1 MRRIILWAVILFLS
15 LAPNPLWA
23 RGGGGC
29 FLSDSPILKANG
41 TESPISAVQTGDELL
56 AFTPEGRLVH
66 AKVQEIIRQEVKA
79 YVLLKTEQGTLRV
92 TTEHPFYVGH
102 GRFKTLKVLKEGD
115 TLFAWDGQW
124 LTEQR
129 IISLQKVHHRV
140 QVYNLQTDHPN
151 TFFAGRIAVHNKG
164 GGCFPTGTPIRTP
177 KGQIPIEKLSPGDTV
192 LALDPEGMVVH
203 TRIEE
208 IFNTRSSVLV
218 VDTDRGSLRTTA
230 DHPIGLPSGDFTQA
244 GKLQLG
250 QEVLLW
256 KEGYLQTATVL
267 RTSLDRMNQ
276 QVHNLRVGW
285 PHTFL
290 AADIVTHNKGG
301 SSSRSSSS
309 RSSSSFRSSSGSR
322 SSSSDGGA
330 VAAIMTIGFIIL
342 IVVILIYV
350 AKKGNL
356 QKSENLDFVYD
367 RKKISPKAGKTEKL
381 LMFLSQQ
388 DPSTSPETLRRLAE
402 STFRKL
408 QECWQARDYIPM
420 KSLMMSDLFGQHTAQ
435 LQGLV
440 RNHEINRIENLNIE
454 QVDLVNLR
462 YTEKPDQ
469 REFTA
474 LITAMARDYYVDDR
488 TEIFLRGDRKPARF
502 QEFWTFHYLE
512 NRWLLREIEQAGES
526 DVLKDE
532 NFVEMLTDNTIQGIY
547 GEVAMKKG
555 EKGPWLETQT
565 EEKATRIERLLTFL
579 VQTDKLWNRGH
590 MLERSRQV
598 FLNVHLARE
607 SGDPAQVPAADLFP
621 KVAESLRTQIRHW
634 QSEGLKVEYRNLCV
648 RKAEL
653 IQVLNVAG
661 RTEDEF
667 TVRISAHA
675 QRMIQKG
682 GRITSEQPD
691 VTPFEEYWTFGR
703 LDEQWKLKEVL
714 PPSRGKRKI
723 AEENVDEDSSPEQ
736 LQWYYR
742 QTRAV

>member
-1 MRRIILWAVILFLS
+1 MDMRWITGWAVILFLS
-15 LAPNPLWA
+15 FAPNPLWA

-79 YVLLKTEQGTLRV
+79 YVLLKTERGTLRV
-92 TTEHPFYVGH
+92 TTEHPFYVGY
-102 GRFKTLKVLKEGD
+102 GRFKTLEVLKEGD

-192 LALDPEGMVVH
+192 LALDPEGKVVH

-256 KEGYLQTATVL
+256 KEGYLHTATVL

-290 AADIVTHNKGG
+290 AANIVTHNKGG

-309 RSSSSFRSSSGSR
+309 RSSSSFRSSSGSP
-322 SSSSDGGA
+322 SSSSEGGA

-356 QKSENLDFVYD
+356 QKFLTWKYCLMLFMRHIYF
-367 RKKISPKAGKTEKL
+367 L
-381 LMFLSQQ
+381 LM
-388 DPSTSPETLRRLAE
+388 
-402 STFRKL
+402 RK
-408 QECWQARDYIPM
+408 
-420 KSLMMSDLFGQHTAQ
+420 T
-435 LQGLV
+435 QGLPKYTL
-440 RNHEINRIENLNIE
+440 I
-454 QVDLVNLR
+454 VNGG
-462 YTEKPDQ
+462 
-469 REFTA
+469 EF
-474 LITAMARDYYVDDR
+474 
-488 TEIFLRGDRKPARF
+488 
-502 QEFWTFHYLE
+502 
-512 NRWLLREIEQAGES
+512 
-526 DVLKDE
+526 
-532 NFVEMLTDNTIQGIY
+532 
-547 GEVAMKKG
+547 
-555 EKGPWLETQT
+555 
-565 EEKATRIERLLTFL
+565 
-579 VQTDKLWNRGH
+579 
-590 MLERSRQV
+590 
-598 FLNVHLARE
+598 
-607 SGDPAQVPAADLFP
+607 
-621 KVAESLRTQIRHW
+621 
-634 QSEGLKVEYRNLCV
+634 
-648 RKAEL
+648 
-653 IQVLNVAG
+653 
-661 RTEDEF
+661 
-667 TVRISAHA
+667 
-675 QRMIQKG
+675 QRM
-682 GRITSEQPD
+682 
-691 VTPFEEYWTFGR
+691 
-703 LDEQWKLKEVL
+703 
-714 PPSRGKRKI
+714 PSKFI
-723 AEENVDEDSSPEQ
+723 EIYAPSV
-736 LQWYYR
+736 
-742 QTRAV
+742 